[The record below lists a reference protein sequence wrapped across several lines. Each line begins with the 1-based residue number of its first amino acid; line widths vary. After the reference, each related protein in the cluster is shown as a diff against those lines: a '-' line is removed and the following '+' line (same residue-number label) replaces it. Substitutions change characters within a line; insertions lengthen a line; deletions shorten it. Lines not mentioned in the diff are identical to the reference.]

1 MSDGTAT
8 TAAGMAPVSSEKMI
22 QVMQELELLPKP
34 PWVLI
39 SPDGRVWANDNP
51 VELLQVLMPYH
62 PLLKP
67 PGFAPSGL

>member
-1 MSDGTAT
+1 MNDGTAT
-8 TAAGMAPVSSEKMI
+8 TAASMAPVSPGLVIKTMR
-22 QVMQELELLPKP
+22 ELELLPRP
-34 PWVLI
+34 PWVLV

-67 PGFAPSGL
+67 PGFGHG